1 MATNTNT
8 IISLRPQN
16 FIRQLPWQLDSK
28 LAIMILSA
36 LALVSLVAG
45 VYLSQASSVT
55 ATTYHIDEL
64 RLELNQLQNKN
75 ATLVLEIAQHESLSR
90 VEKRAREL
98 GFSPTRNVE
107 YMTINNYPNLPA
119 DDVATYRGKTPVQGN
134 IDHYVATEDDVAW
147 WVPLLDIVTN
157 QIEN

>member
-1 MATNTNT
+1 MATNT

-28 LAIMILSA
+28 LALMILSA
-36 LALVSLVAG
+36 LALVSLIAG
-45 VYLSQASSVT
+45 IYLSQASAVT

-64 RLELNQLQNKN
+64 RLELNQLQNQN
-75 ATLVLEIAQHESLSR
+75 AALILEIAQHESLSR
-90 VEKRAREL
+90 VEKRAFEL
-98 GFSPTRNVE
+98 GFGPTEKVE
-107 YMTINNYPNLPA
+107 YITINNYPNLPT

-134 IDHYVATEDDVAW
+134 IDRYVTTEDDTTW